1 METQI
6 HENEDKMVQPEFWND
21 PEEAQKVIDSNN
33 HLKKIVDGFNDLKD
47 SIDDIEVSLELLK
60 EEDDEDMQEMIDENV
75 KETEEKFDEYEL
87 NIFFNDEHDYMDAV
101 LEVHSVAGVAECNA
115 WDDIW
120 LR

>member
-60 EEDDEDMQEMIDENV
+60 EEDDEGMRKLLDKKV
-75 KETEEKFDEYEL
+75 KEPKGSLVKMEL
-87 NIFFNDEHDYMDAV
+87 ITLSIMRTDNWNPVLNLHPEAV
-101 LEVHSVAGVAECNA
+101 GPK
-115 WDDIW
+115 
-120 LR
+120 LRTW